1 MDLKIIQIVTPK
13 ECNLI
18 LGTAHFIKTVED
30 LHECLVNSVPNIQ
43 FGLSFCE
50 SSGPCLIRSSGNDKD
65 LQQSAIDTALKIGA
79 GHSFI
84 IFLRN
89 AYPINVM
96 NAIKNVPEVCTIHC
110 ATANPVQVLLIE
122 TKQGRGILGIIDG
135 SKPKGIETQQDLQE
149 RKALLRKLHYKL

>member
-1 MDLKIIQIVTPK
+1 MELKVIKIVPPK

-30 LHECLVNSVPNIQ
+30 LHECMVNSVPNSR

-50 SSGPCLIRSSGNDKD
+50 SSGSCLIRISGNYED
-65 LQQSAIDTALKIGA
+65 LKQTAIDTALKIGA
-79 GHSFI
+79 GPSFI

-96 NAIKNVPEVCTIHC
+96 NGIKNMPEVCTIHC
-110 ATANPVQVLLIE
+110 ATANPVQILLIE
-122 TKQGRGILGIIDG
+122 TRQGRRIPRKRA
-135 SKPKGIETQQDLQE
+135 SK
-149 RKALLRKLHYKL
+149 

>member
-1 MDLKIIQIVTPK
+1 MEFKLIKIIPPS

-30 LHECLVNSVPNIQ
+30 LYECLVNSVPNLR

-50 SSGPCLIRSSGNDKD
+50 SSGSCLIRSSGNDED
-65 LQQSAIDTALKIGA
+65 LKQIAIDTALKIGA

-110 ATANPVQVLLIE
+110 ATANPVQVLLVE
-122 TKQGRGILGIIDG
+122 TEQGRGILGVIDG
-135 SKPKGIETQQDLQE
+135 SKPKGVETKKDVEE
-149 RKALLRKLHYKL
+149 RKTFLRKISYKL

>member
-1 MDLKIIQIVTPK
+1 MQFKVIKVVPPS

-30 LHECLVNSVPNIQ
+30 LHECLVNSVPNLR

-50 SSGPCLIRSSGNDKD
+50 SSGSCLIRSSGNDED
-65 LQQSAIDTALKIGA
+65 LKQIAIDTALKIGA

-110 ATANPVQVLLIE
+110 ATANPVQVLLVE
-122 TKQGRGILGIIDG
+122 TEQGRGILGVIDG
-135 SKPKGIETQQDLQE
+135 SKPKGVETKKDVEE
-149 RKALLRKLHYKL
+149 RKTFLRKISYKL